1 MKISP
6 SAAALGR
13 VFGRTPGAL
22 PVVHGLAL
30 STMVGLAAF
39 APAANAV
46 PVLSAVSNVVVP
58 ATTAGL
64 YINVVTGVF
73 GTTPSA
79 SPGWDL
85 NPWGS
90 GSLFVYGPTSG
101 TIVTSTN
108 SAVAGLLSGAVVGSG
123 STFASNSG
131 GAATFGSLAGQWTLN
146 ATNYFGFKFTGE
158 DTLTHYGYGSMIVGA
173 TPLIRTIGQIWYE
186 SAAATSITVGG
197 TVVTPV
203 PEPSSVALMLAGGG
217 LVALAMRRRRQ
228 AGR

>member
-6 SAAALGR
+6 SSAALGR
-13 VFGRTPGAL
+13 VFGRMPGAL

-30 STMVGLAAF
+30 SAMVGLAAF

-46 PVLSAVSNVVVP
+46 PVLSTAANIVVP
-58 ATTAGL
+58 VSTAGI
-64 YINVVTGVF
+64 YINVVS
-73 GTTPSA
+73 GTSGAAAATT
-79 SPGWDL
+79 GWDI

-90 GSLFVYGPTSG
+90 GSAFLYGATGGGIATLTVGG
-101 TIVTSTN
+101 TPASLALGTVIGSSTTFTQ
-108 SAVAGLLSGAVVGSG
+108 SPGASV
-123 STFASNSG
+123 
-131 GAATFGSLAGQWTLN
+131 FGSAAGNWTLN
-146 ATNYFGFKFTGE
+146 ATNYFGFSFIGN
-158 DTLTHYGYGSMIVGA
+158 DTLLHYGYGTMIVGA
-173 TPLIRTIGQIWYE
+173 TALTRTVGQIWYE